1 MVMLSTNTFI
11 GNYFK
16 MMLSAYTFIK
26 DYFKRYLYQGR
37 DS

>member
-11 GNYFK
+11 GNYLK
-16 MMLSAYTFIK
+16 MMSAYTFIK
-26 DYFKRYLYQGR
+26 DYFKRYLFQGR